1 MIRSLYT
8 TYVTDYPEPGKH
20 LFYNTRTQAL
30 IVIDDALKTALENL
44 PEIPT
49 DPAAAGAFQ
58 TLLEMDFLVNDKS
71 EDVANIEHYFKELK
85 SGPKSLD
92 AIVLTTFSCNFACT
106 YCVEEGVKEAVHMDE
121 ETAEKTANYIV
132 KQAKVQSAE
141 TVHVSFYGGEPL
153 LNVRALK
160 TVARSIR
167 EAAKN
172 LDISFAFSITTN
184 GVLLVPELVDELV
197 QLGFEG
203 VKLTIDGD
211 QENHDAKRPFKNG
224 KGSYN
229 LIMENLKYAAQ
240 KVDIDLGGNF
250 DEENS
255 ASFPRMLDQLE
266 ELGLKSRI
274 GRITFKPI
282 AETPEDRSR
291 TPANAE
297 LECVYSR
304 PGTAETMSTLRRE
317 LLNRGF
323 ATDPGIGVNIC
334 GITISGNHFTIDPQG
349 KLYKCPALVGHEQ
362 FQVGDIKQGEVSQ
375 MGEKDLWRRCI
386 DCENVPFCGDGCM
399 YGAYIRYDDAMRLNC
414 QREYVECLIVENLKT
429 LYANTHRKTG

>member
-30 IVIDDALKTALENL
+30 IVIDDALKIALENL
-44 PEIPT
+44 PEFPP
-49 DPAAAGAFQ
+49 DPAAADAFE
-58 TLLEMDFLVNDKS
+58 TLLAMDFLVNDKS
-71 EDVANIEHYFKELK
+71 EDFTNIEHYFEELK
-85 SGPKSLD
+85 SGPKSVE
-92 AIVLTTFSCNFACT
+92 ATILTTFTCNFACT

-121 ETAEKTANYIV
+121 ETAKRSADFIMEL
-132 KQAKVQSAE
+132 AKAQSAE
-141 TVHVSFYGGEPL
+141 TVYVSFYGGEPL
-153 LNVRALK
+153 LNVGALR
-160 TVARSIR
+160 TVAESIR
-167 EAAKN
+167 AAAEK
-172 LDISFAFSITTN
+172 LGISFGFSITTN
-184 GVLLVPELVDELV
+184 GALLVPKLVDELV

-211 QENHDAKRPFKNG
+211 QEHHDAKRPFKNG

-229 LIMENLKYAAQ
+229 LILENLKYAAQ
-240 KVDIDLGGNF
+240 KVHVDLGGNF
-250 DEENS
+250 DDDNS
-255 ASFPRMLDQLE
+255 ESFPRMLDQLE

-282 AETPEDRSR
+282 SETPEDRSR

-304 PGTAETMSTLRRE
+304 PGTAKTMSVLRRE

-362 FQVGDIKQGEVSQ
+362 FQVGDIMQGEVSQ
-375 MGEKDLWRRCI
+375 MGEKDLWRRCL

-399 YGAYIRYDDAMRLNC
+399 YGAYIRYGDAMRLNC

-429 LYANTHRKTG
+429 LYTNTHKNTG